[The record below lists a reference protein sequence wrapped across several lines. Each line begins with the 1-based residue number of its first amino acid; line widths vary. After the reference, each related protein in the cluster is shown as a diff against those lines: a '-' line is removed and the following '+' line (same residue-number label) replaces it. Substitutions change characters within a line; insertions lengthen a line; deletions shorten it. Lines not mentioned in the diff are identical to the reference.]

1 MEETTLPTTPQIPV
15 MLFFPLSFDC
25 KFELL
30 YIFFLLQV
38 FGIIPECASSMR
50 N

>member
-1 MEETTLPTTPQIPV
+1 MEETTLPRTPQMPV

-25 KFELL
+25 KLELL

-38 FGIIPECASSMR
+38 FGIIIECASSMR